1 MVGQSAEVL
10 ESIGHHAQVTNVIG
24 DGFLVVFS
32 VGAVVMAILADH
44 FIAQAVCFKACEID
58 RIEAHVD
65 GGVDGGTEDCGA
77 AGGAAQIRVRP
88 KAPGGAEFVIDEKH
102 ILCITGGE
110 VSEAGVREI
119 VH

>member
-32 VGAVVMAILADH
+32 VGAVVMAVLTDH
-44 FIAQAVCFKACEID
+44 FIAQAICLKACEID

-65 GGVDGGTEDCGA
+65 GGVDGGTEDRGA
-77 AGGAAQIRVRP
+77 AGGAA
-88 KAPGGAEFVIDEKH
+88 
-102 ILCITGGE
+102 
-110 VSEAGVREI
+110 
-119 VH
+119 